1 MPLWLATAKAPNLN
15 AFLSGEENVKL
26 AEMAISTRQADAH
39 FQATDLP
46 KEFRYKLGISGK
58 TPLRAERVNEVT
70 LKITNGDTTN
80 VPTAHGERR

>member
-1 MPLWLATAKAPNLN
+1 
-15 AFLSGEENVKL
+15 VKKP
-26 AEMAISTRQADAH
+26 AEMAVSTRQADAH